1 MSELRTHDFDYNL
14 PRELIAARPSSQRG
28 EARMLVLD
36 RTTGSIRHDR
46 FQALPGYLQR
56 DDLAVL
62 NDTRVLPARFFSN
75 DRRIEILRLDF
86 ADPLR
91 WRCLVRP
98 GRRMRPGCQIAIG
111 DATGAVLEVLPDGE
125 RIIVFDRP
133 PDPARDGS
141 LALPHY
147 LGRESD
153 AADSERY
160 QTVFAREEGAIA
172 APTAGLHFPERLL
185 SALPHAFLTLHVGIG
200 TFQPVRAQRPSQHRM
215 HSEWFRLSEATAQR
229 VREASRVLAVG
240 TTVARVLEH
249 TAATGGIRSLEGET
263 TIFIYPPY
271 TFRAVDLLFTN
282 FHLPKSTLLM
292 LVSAFAGRELV
303 LEAYREAVRQRYR
316 FYSYGDCMLIL

>member
-1 MSELRTHDFDYNL
+1 MSELRTGDFDYHL
-14 PRELIAARPSSQRG
+14 PRELIAARPAPERG

-36 RTTGSIRHDR
+36 RVTGSIRHDR
-46 FQALPGYLQR
+46 FQALPDYLQPG
-56 DDLAVL
+56 DLAVL
-62 NDTRVLPARFFSN
+62 NDTKVLPARFFSN
-75 DRRIEILRLDF
+75 DRRIEVLRLDF
-86 ADPLR
+86 GNPLR

-98 GRRMRPGCQIAIG
+98 GKRMRLGCRIAIG
-111 DATGAVLEVLPDGE
+111 NTTGTVRDILPDGE
-125 RIIVFDRP
+125 RILVFDRS
-133 PDPARDGS
+133 PDPNRDGS

-153 AADSERY
+153 VSDSERY

-172 APTAGLHFPERLL
+172 APTAGLHFPVQVLA
-185 SALPHAFLTLHVGIG
+185 ALPHTFLTLHVGIG
-200 TFQPVRAQRPSQHRM
+200 TFQPVRAERPSQHRM
-215 HSEWFRLSEATAQR
+215 HTEWFRLPEAAAQNI
-229 VREASRVLAVG
+229 REASRVLAVG

-249 TAATGGIRSLEGET
+249 TAATGGIRSIEGET
-263 TIFIYPPY
+263 NIFIYPPY

-292 LVSAFAGRELV
+292 LVSAFAGRESI